1 MEGSGRNVI
10 DFEFKGICV
19 NATVEIARREF
30 RDSQGH
36 HLNRSDRNTRVK
48 VSFWDF
54 VIDNDLYQL
63 AMVKSTL
70 SYFIQAYWKRSSK
83 AVSKIELAT
92 ALEHF
97 HGRYPQSLNLIA
109 RQKNGIHS
117 LEVSLTENGT
127 PAGEVYLS
135 GQEMIMLD
143 IAIGKVINLLTPQ
156 TVYIENKK

>member
-1 MEGSGRNVI
+1 VI

-36 HLNRSDRNTRVK
+36 HLNRFDRNTRVK
-48 VSFWDF
+48 VSFWNF

-70 SYFIQAYWKRSSK
+70 NYFMQAYWKRSSK
-83 AVSKIELAT
+83 AGSKIELAT
-92 ALEHF
+92 ALEHDDVF
-97 HGRYPQSLNLIA
+97 NLQSLNLIA
-109 RQKNGIHS
+109 RQKNGIQY
-117 LEVSLTENGT
+117 LEVSVAEDGN

-135 GQEMIMLD
+135 AKEVIMLD
-143 IAIGKVINLLTPQ
+143 IAISKAINLLTPYYR
-156 TVYIENKK
+156 TIEGNL